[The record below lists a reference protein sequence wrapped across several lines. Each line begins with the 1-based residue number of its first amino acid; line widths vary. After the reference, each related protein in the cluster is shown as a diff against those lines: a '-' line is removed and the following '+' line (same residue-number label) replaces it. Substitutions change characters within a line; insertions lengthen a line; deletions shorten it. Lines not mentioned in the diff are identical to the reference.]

1 MRLFH
6 DTVPDQYYAMT
17 ARLTAG
23 GHRASTMRVVAGCIL
38 TLGLPALLAAPN
50 RNASHLPGGQLL
62 LAVIPLFCVLLASPW
77 LRYRWPTRG
86 QSTAVVII
94 GALLLSGGCIAAANP
109 FSGMLIA
116 TSFPFVVG
124 YAIVFHNTRLQIV
137 VVALAAGTILWL
149 SLVIARSDVPTA
161 IAVTTPVVLIN
172 IAVVVACRLIAE
184 FSTGS
189 QRTDIEPLTGL
200 PTRDSFDDQV
210 ATMLGARNRGDDRYL
225 VVVLV
230 GIDGFAALHSV
241 DGPRGT
247 DRARVAVAQALRDT
261 VRRDAVLAHM
271 NDSEFLV
278 ADTFTTPDPA
288 PLAERI
294 RGAMAATPHGITASI
309 GVVSTP
315 LRPLTNRPP
324 AEVLE
329 EIVALAT
336 TAMYRARR
344 GGGNQIEYAA
354 GPTLNWPP
362 DLDPDSRR

>member
-17 ARLTAG
+17 SRLTAG
-23 GHRASTMRVVAGCIL
+23 GHRSSTMRVVAGCIL

-50 RNASHLPGGQLL
+50 RNASHLPGGRLL
-62 LAVIPLFCVLLASPW
+62 LAVMPLICLVLATPW

-94 GALLLSGGCIAAANP
+94 GALLLSAGCIVAANP
-109 FSGMLIA
+109 FSGMLVA
-116 TSFPFVVG
+116 TSFPFAVG
-124 YAIVFHNTRLQIV
+124 YTIVFHNTRLQIF
-137 VVALAAGTILWL
+137 VVAVAAATILWL
-149 SLVIARSDVPTA
+149 CLVISRSDVPTA
-161 IAVTTPVVLIN
+161 IAVTTPVALIN
-172 IAVVVACRLIAE
+172 IAAFVACRLIAE

-200 PTRDSFDDQV
+200 STRESFDDQV

-247 DRARVAVAQALRDT
+247 DPARVSVALALRDT
-261 VRRDAVLAHM
+261 VRRDAVLAHI
-271 NDSEFLV
+271 NESEFLV

-294 RGAMAATPHGITASI
+294 RGAMAATPHCITASI

-315 LRPLTNRPP
+315 LRPLANRPP
-324 AEVLE
+324 TEVLD

-336 TAMYRARR
+336 TAMNRARR
-344 GGGNQIEYAA
+344 TGGNDIEYAA
-354 GPTLNWPP
+354 GPTLSWPP